1 MRETRKSN
9 NLSQQQLLNDKKLD
23 VLRQAVEHEY
33 TKLYRQTYKTAQKAA
48 RHILRQAVQHPPPCP
63 IIIPIPESIIELK
76 TTDHDDDIRTMSVI
90 ISDGANQKSQKH
102 STIVTIMPSLSSIRE
117 LISYVPTMKNIAT
130 RGDLTGIPYLGDKF
144 DHEDQELINSISGE
158 SLQQNKTILRKN
170 KLDEHLLETLYQ
182 SLRSSK
188 AWKAYT
194 NDQIIDAI
202 IHYHR
207 DSTARARLITFANQ
221 CELFSN
227 DNHRHHANIDTCD
240 IIDID
245 IENLIIK
252 SWCSQF
258 CPRCYVYNCLL
269 HKEKPSHLPLPKQF
283 FIYNDNQSS
292 PCSSTCY
299 KHEREHLKRSLSP
312 SYANE
317 QHNCSQT
324 HISTSSEPSENVKK
338 RQRKSTSLSHISSP
352 CKSIYSHNENLRNDV
367 CLDHHFQLLEH
378 QKKLSSQQLLT
389 RIENHM
395 INQYSNPLSHELDQ
409 QQNNLANNWTLTDR
423 SLFRLF
429 YFVFDGDLCLIN
441 HLFNDHR
448 TCQDIYE
455 QFILDAKFFSE
466 HISSK
471 NGLIFSIRQPYRR
484 KMLEGATRA
493 FLFHIKKHGYN
504 NNNNNNNNNSN
515 QKSTASKPA
524 YKPCLH
530 DGPCVPSNH
539 NCSCMQNGT
548 YCEKYCNCSIDC
560 PHRFPGCTCKGAC
573 LLNNCLC
580 CAEGRECDPDLC
592 HKCGASL
599 FLNAMD
605 DFNSI
610 IKSEPEITTTTTIV
624 ERKSLSSLSRR
635 NTRTKINENLPTRQH
650 SLRSCRTVE
659 PSYKLVRNQTKR
671 MNSRTS
677 LSSNTIS
684 NMPMITCANISIQRK
699 LYKQILV
706 AESDG
711 NVILGLSFF
720 YFNFIVLV
728 AGYGAF
734 LGSPIAYPGDL
745 IAEYT
750 GEIISEEEAD
760 RRGRLYDKQACSYLF
775 NLDTQRCVDARQF
788 GNKIRFANHS
798 SKPNC
803 VPKIKLVNGDYRIGI
818 YAKQTI
824 FQGDELFFEYMYDA
838 HHRQQFV
845 NNERIDE
852 LEQDGLTILK
862 RFGENFMLVRP
873 SHD

>member
-33 TKLYRQTYKTAQKAA
+33 TKLYRQTYKAAQKAA
-48 RHILRQAVQHPPPCP
+48 RHILRHVVQRPPPCQ
-63 IIIPIPESIIELK
+63 ITISIPESIIESK
-76 TTDHDDDIRTMSVI
+76 TTNHDDNIRTMSVI
-90 ISDGANQKSQKH
+90 ISDGANQKSQKY
-102 STIVTIMPSLSSIRE
+102 STITTILPSVSSVRE

-144 DHEDQELINSISGE
+144 DHEDQELIDSISGE
-158 SLQQNKTILRKN
+158 PLIQNKTTLRKN

-182 SLRSSK
+182 SIRSNK
-188 AWKAYT
+188 AWKTYT
-194 NDQIIDAI
+194 NEQIIDAI
-202 IHYHR
+202 IYYHR
-207 DSTARARLITFANQ
+207 DSTSRTRLIRFANQ
-221 CELFSN
+221 YELSSN

-240 IIDID
+240 TIDINID
-245 IENLIIK
+245 NLIIK

-258 CPRCYVYNCLL
+258 CPRCYIYNCLL
-269 HKEKPSHLPLPKQF
+269 HTEKSSHLPLPKQF
-283 FIYNDNQSS
+283 FIANDNQSS
-292 PCSSTCY
+292 PCCSTCY

-312 SYANE
+312 SSYTNE
-317 QHNCSQT
+317 QQHNYSQT
-324 HISTSSEPSENVKK
+324 NISTSSEANENVKK
-338 RQRKSTSLSHISSP
+338 RQRKSTSLNHISSP
-352 CKSIYSHNENLRNDV
+352 NKLIFSHNENLHND
-367 CLDHHFQLLEH
+367 LYFDHHFQLLEN

-395 INQYSNPLSHELDQ
+395 IHQYSNTLCQELDQ

-429 YFVFDGDLCLIN
+429 YFIFDGDLCLIN

-448 TCQDIYE
+448 TCQDIYQ

-471 NGLIFSIRQPYRR
+471 HGLTFSIREPYRR

-493 FLFHIKKHGYN
+493 FLFHIKKHG
-504 NNNNNNNNNSN
+504 NNNNNNNNSN
-515 QKSTASKPA
+515 INNNNKSTTLKPA
-524 YKPCLH
+524 YQPCLH
-530 DGPCVPSNH
+530 EGPCISSNH

-560 PHRFPGCTCKGAC
+560 PHRFPGCTCKGSC

-599 FLNAMD
+599 FLNPMD
-605 DFNSI
+605 NFNSI
-610 IKSEPEITTTTTIV
+610 IKSEPEITTTTITG
-624 ERKSLSSLSRR
+624 RKTSSSLSRR
-635 NTRTKINENLPTRQH
+635 NTRTKINENLPARQH
-650 SLRSCRTVE
+650 SLRSCRIVE

-671 MNSRTS
+671 TNSRAS
-677 LSSNTIS
+677 LNSNTTS
-684 NMPMITCANISIQRK
+684 TMPMVTCANISIQRK
-699 LYKQILV
+699 LYKQILIT
-706 AESDG
+706 ESD
-711 NVILGLSFF
+711 
-720 YFNFIVLV
+720 V

-745 IAEYT
+745 IGEYT

-775 NLDTQRCVDARQF
+775 NLDTKRCVDARQF

-818 YAKQTI
+818 YAKQII

-852 LEQDGLTILK
+852 LEQDGLTIVK
-862 RFGENFMLVRP
+862 RFGENSMLVRP